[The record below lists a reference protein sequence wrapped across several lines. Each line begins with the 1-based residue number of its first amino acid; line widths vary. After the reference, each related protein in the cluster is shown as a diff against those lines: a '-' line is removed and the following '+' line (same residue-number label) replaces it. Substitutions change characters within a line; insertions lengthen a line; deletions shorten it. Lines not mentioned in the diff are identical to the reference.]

1 MAREALYTEQIS
13 GLTTPTQRGRLD
25 YLAETH
31 RVSFGTI
38 LREAV
43 EAGLPF
49 IEARYAALLQPDAT
63 EEQAST
69 AGE

>member
-13 GLTTPTQRGRLD
+13 GLTTVAQRSRLD
-25 YLAETH
+25 ALAETH

-38 LREAV
+38 LRQAV

-49 IEARYAALLQPDAT
+49 VEARYAAPLELVPEAPVAVND
-63 EEQAST
+63 
-69 AGE
+69 